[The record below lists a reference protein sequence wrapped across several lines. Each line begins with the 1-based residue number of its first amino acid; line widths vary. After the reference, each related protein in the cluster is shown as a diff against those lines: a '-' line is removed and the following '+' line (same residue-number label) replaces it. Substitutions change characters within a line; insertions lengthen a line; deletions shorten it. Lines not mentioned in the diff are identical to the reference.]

1 MDAGFVR
8 LGKVG
13 SNYSSFGLSSFGC
26 EGEKSGWIDGSFPL
40 DKKKQLGQLWIYP
53 LKLIDSMMF
62 ITKALLL
69 IALVPFLTSGKLYL
83 DLDD

>member
-1 MDAGFVR
+1 MEVSRG
-8 LGKVG
+8 
-13 SNYSSFGLSSFGC
+13 
-26 EGEKSGWIDGSFPL
+26 FPL

>member
-1 MDAGFVR
+1 
-8 LGKVG
+8 
-13 SNYSSFGLSSFGC
+13 
-26 EGEKSGWIDGSFPL
+26 L